1 MCASYESRFSVR
13 QLVDAFAH
21 AGIEVGM
28 DGGGLPNLEPREEVR
43 PTEADRIVRAAP
55 DGPERALLA
64 PARFGLKASAPKRPP
79 VINLRSEGRGVSN
92 AAMSGRALL
101 PVSGFYEF
109 TGDTYPKTR
118 WRLSDASGAVL
129 MLAGVWRAGGGGGGD
144 DGDADAFALL
154 TGEPGPDI
162 APYHSR
168 GVIPLPPADWADWL
182 FDRRPA
188 ADLLIPPPAGTLIAT
203 AAPRPSPS
211 RNDGQT
217 PTLFDL

>member
-43 PTEADRIVRAAP
+43 PTDTDRIVRAAP
-55 DGPERALLA
+55 DDPDRTLLA

-92 AAMSGRALL
+92 AATSGRALL

-109 TGDTYPKTR
+109 TGDAYPKTR
-118 WRLSDASGAVL
+118 WRLSDAGGAVL
-129 MLAGVWRAGGGGGGD
+129 MLACVWRAGAGAGGE
-144 DGDADAFALL
+144 GDADGFALL

-168 GVIPLPPADWADWL
+168 GVIPLPPAAWAEWL
-182 FDRRPA
+182 FARVPA
-188 ADLLIPPPAGTLIAT
+188 ADLLISPPVGSLIAT
-203 AAPRPSPS
+203 AAPRPPAA
-211 RNDGQT
+211 RDATQA

>member
-21 AGIEVGM
+21 SGIEIGM

-55 DGPERALLA
+55 DGRDRALLA
-64 PARFGLKASAPKRPP
+64 PARFGLKPSAPKRPP

-92 AAMSGRALL
+92 AATSGRALL

-118 WRLSDASGAVL
+118 WRLSNASGAVL
-129 MLAGVWRAGGGGGGD
+129 MLACVWRAGGGAGG
-144 DGDADAFALL
+144 DGDADGFALL

-182 FDRRPA
+182 FDRRPSA
-188 ADLLIPPPAGTLIAT
+188 ALLIPPPAGTLIAT

>member
-43 PTEADRIVRAAP
+43 PTDTDRIVRATP
-55 DGPERALLA
+55 DGPDRARLA

-79 VINLRSEGRGVSN
+79 VINLRSEGRGISN
-92 AAMSGRALL
+92 AGTSGRALL

-118 WRLSDASGAVL
+118 WRLSDAGGAVL
-129 MLAGVWRAGGGGGGD
+129 MLACVWRAGVGACGEEEA
-144 DGDADAFALL
+144 DGFALL

-168 GVIPLPPADWADWL
+168 GVIPLPPAAWADWL
-182 FDRRPA
+182 FDRVPA
-188 ADLLIPPPAGTLIAT
+188 ADLLMPPPAGTLIAT
-203 AAPRPSPS
+203 AAPRASAARDTTPS
-211 RNDGQT
+211 